1 VTERQVPHASFAA
14 WGTWTTT
21 LRISIHRV
29 GKSAPLFVVIMSGA
43 ALSMC
48 PRGFDKEVAEWRRM
62 PFGALLKS
70 YEYLESRIF

>member
-29 GKSAPLFVVIMSGA
+29 GKSAPLFVVIMSGT

-62 PFGALLKS
+62 PFGALLES